1 MRLVPGLRRPTAPR
15 PGSTR
20 RYGFAVAVAVVL
32 AAPASA
38 QTRRDTGFDLAQIDV
53 SARTAAFAGAMGGL
67 AGSDPT
73 VLFSNPAFLTAEM
86 DRSVALGYVDHLT
99 DISAGTAVYARS
111 LPRFGVD
118 AAASVRYFSFG
129 DFERTGT
136 DDAPDGTTYGAGEA
150 AVTLT
155 ASRVV
160 APRVRVGVSAHALFA
175 TIDDA
180 SAQALT
186 ADIGAT
192 YEVPSQ
198 GLVVGATLNNRVGT
212 VLSSLG
218 ETEDR
223 LPVDL
228 RVSVAKRL
236 RYVPLTITVVGY
248 ELQHV
253 DDQPVDTTVV
263 SRESFAVRALDHVL
277 VGGELR
283 LGRSLAARAGY
294 SPRRGRALRSG
305 GRLDLAGL
313 SAGFGL
319 TVRRFALDYAYTGW
333 SEVGGLHQIGVRTR
347 L

>member
-1 MRLVPGLRRPTAPR
+1 MRLAPGLYRPA
-15 PGSTR
+15 
-20 RYGFAVAVAVVL
+20 AL
-32 AAPASA
+32 AAVLLSTALLSTAASPARA
-38 QTRRDTGFDLAQIDV
+38 QSIDEAFDLLQIDV
-53 SARTAAFAGAMGGL
+53 SARTAALAGAMGGL
-67 AGSDPT
+67 AGTDPT
-73 VLFSNPAFLTAEM
+73 ALFSNPAFLTAEM
-86 DRSVALGYVDHLT
+86 DHAAALGYVNHLA
-99 DISAGTAVYARS
+99 DINAGSAVYARS

-118 AAASVRYFSFG
+118 AAASVRYLSYGEF
-129 DFERTGT
+129 DRTGA
-136 DDAPDGTTYGAGEA
+136 DNLPDGTTYGAGEA

-160 APRVRVGVSAHALFA
+160 APRVRVGASVHALFA

-186 ADIGAT
+186 ADVGAT

-198 GLVVGATLNNRVGT
+198 GLVVGASLNNQIGT

-218 ETEDR
+218 ESEDE

-236 RYVPLTITVVGY
+236 RYVPLTVTLAGY
-248 ELQHV
+248 DLLDFEGPET
-253 DDQPVDTTVV
+253 D
-263 SRESFAVRALDHVL
+263 SSFAVRALDHLL

-333 SEVGGLHQIGVRTR
+333 SEAGGLHQIGVRTR